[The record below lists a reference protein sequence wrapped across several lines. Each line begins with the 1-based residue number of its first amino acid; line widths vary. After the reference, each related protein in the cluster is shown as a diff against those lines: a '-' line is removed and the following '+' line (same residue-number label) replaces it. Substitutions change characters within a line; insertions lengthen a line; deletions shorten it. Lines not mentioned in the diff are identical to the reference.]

1 MHYRIVETFQLTDI
15 ELASFMKGGSSEAFE
30 EIFRRYNRL
39 LYTHAYNKL
48 RDREEAKDIVQE
60 VFANLWSKSQQYE
73 LSTTNLSGYLYASVR
88 NRIFDILSKKRSAS
102 NYLLSLQDYIDQHDL
117 QTDHR
122 VREQQLQG
130 IIEKAIDS
138 LPPRMKLVFELSR
151 KEHLSHKEIA
161 QQLNISD
168 QTVTDQI
175 KKALKILRTK
185 LGIMLY
191 LMFLFGG

>member
-1 MHYRIVETFQLTDI
+1 MHDRIVETFQLTDI
-15 ELASFMKGGSSEAFE
+15 ELASFMKRGSSEAFE

-73 LSTTNLSGYLYASVR
+73 LSTTNLSGYLYASVK

-117 QTDHR
+117 QTDYR